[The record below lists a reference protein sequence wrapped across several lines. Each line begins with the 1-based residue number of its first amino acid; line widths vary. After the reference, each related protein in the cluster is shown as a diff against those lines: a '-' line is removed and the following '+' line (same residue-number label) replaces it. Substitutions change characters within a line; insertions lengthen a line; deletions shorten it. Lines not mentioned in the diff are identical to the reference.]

1 VRNPEDT
8 KYVWNEKN
16 FNIIQNSISKE
27 KRYFIEIT
35 IKDSETLEPVR
46 SISTSSD
53 YPESFFR
60 TSAISTFPHPNMMTE
75 IHGCVDILC
84 SIHFGNDKQ
93 FKL

>member
-1 VRNPEDT
+1 M
-8 KYVWNEKN
+8 K
-16 FNIIQNSISKE
+16 KE
-27 KRYFIEIT
+27 KRYFIEIV

-53 YPESFFR
+53 YPESIL
-60 TSAISTFPHPNMMTE
+60 TYSHHNLMKE
-75 IHGCVDILC
+75 IHGCVDVLC